1 MRRKRRL
8 PDETHNFLCVRCVLS
23 GYIGFMSKVVAV
35 IGASSNRSKFGNRA
49 LRAFQKQGYT
59 VVPINPNEPEVE
71 GLKTYASV
79 LDVPG
84 TIDMASFYV
93 PPEVGEQ
100 VIGDV
105 ARKGIAEV
113 WLNPGAESD
122 ALIARARALD
132 IRPIVACSIVAI
144 GENPYRL

>member
-1 MRRKRRL
+1 
-8 PDETHNFLCVRCVLS
+8 
-23 GYIGFMSKVVAV
+23 MSKVVAV

-59 VVPINPNEPEVE
+59 VVPINPNEAEVE

-84 TIDMASFYV
+84 PIDMASFYV

-105 ARKGIAEV
+105 ARKGIPEV

-122 ALIARARALD
+122 QLIARARALN
-132 IRPIVACSIVAI
+132 IQPIVACSIVAI

>member
-1 MRRKRRL
+1 MA
-8 PDETHNFLCVRCVLS
+8 
-23 GYIGFMSKVVAV
+23 KVVAV

-49 LRAFQKQGYT
+49 VRAYQQQGYT
-59 VVPINPNEPEVE
+59 VVPINPHEAEIE
-71 GLKTYASV
+71 GLKAYASV

-84 TIDMASFYV
+84 LVDMASLYV
-93 PPEVGEQ
+93 PPHVGEQ
-100 VIGDV
+100 VIGDI

-122 ALIARARALD
+122 ELIARARALH
-132 IRPIVACSIVAI
+132 IQPIVACSIVAI